1 MKNYKVVFE
10 IEINAASPLEAAKK
24 VQNWLQNENDNWQYY
39 VQETNRKN
47 AKIVSVDLD
56 ENDESAVLPADNYEP
71 LIKNQ
76 IK

>member
-39 VQETNRKN
+39 VQESDRKN
-47 AKIVSVDLD
+47 AKILSVDLD

-71 LIKNQ
+71 LIK
-76 IK
+76 K

>member
-1 MKNYKVVFE
+1 MENNLFDPD
-10 IEINAASPLEAAKK
+10 EINAASPLEAAKK

-71 LIKNQ
+71 LIK
-76 IK
+76 K